1 MSLQGFSGA
10 AGIKYG
16 LNLRGVKKP
25 VAPGRG
31 LFCAAQEDD
40 DEGDAEEDRAQSD
53 AARANIQI
61 ARQQAQQRESQK
73 VGLAAVASACGT
85 DSNSVP
91 QVHELYA
98 SALAEDATVFDYD
111 GVYDQ
116 MKASTQKQP
125 VRGGWETGPDACS
138 VSDTPPPH
146 APQAASTAQAPPAA
160 PKYIGQLLTAAKAR
174 EREQEVV
181 FERRQVKERQKED
194 HLFGD
199 KDKFVTAAYKAK
211 LAEDAKWLAEEQAK
225 EAKEAAADV
234 TKRRDLSGFYANLM
248 TRNAA
253 FGGAAPAEEAPPGGG
268 AAPSQQQQQAH
279 PVDEDR
285 AAAAAA
291 PSEDGRGAGGVGLRG
306 AHTTPADDPSGGG
319 REPEEGQ
326 LGTVSAGPVE
336 PPVDAL
342 ADAARAAA
350 QGAAAALL
358 PSASASRVKAS
369 DEAEALARERYLAR
383 KRARVDEPT

>member
-85 DSNSVP
+85 DSNSAP

-125 VRGGWETGPDACS
+125 VRGGWET
-138 VSDTPPPH
+138 
-146 APQAASTAQAPPAA
+146 ASTLSVFLTHLPRTLPR
-160 PKYIGQLLTAAKAR
+160 LLR
-174 EREQEVV
+174 LPRPRR
-181 FERRQVKERQKED
+181 RRQS
-194 HLFGD
+194 
-199 KDKFVTAAYKAK
+199 T
-211 LAEDAKWLAEEQAK
+211 
-225 EAKEAAADV
+225 
-234 TKRRDLSGFYANLM
+234 
-248 TRNAA
+248 
-253 FGGAAPAEEAPPGGG
+253 
-268 AAPSQQQQQAH
+268 
-279 PVDEDR
+279 
-285 AAAAAA
+285 
-291 PSEDGRGAGGVGLRG
+291 
-306 AHTTPADDPSGGG
+306 
-319 REPEEGQ
+319 
-326 LGTVSAGPVE
+326 
-336 PPVDAL
+336 
-342 ADAARAAA
+342 
-350 QGAAAALL
+350 
-358 PSASASRVKAS
+358 SASC
-369 DEAEALARERYLAR
+369 
-383 KRARVDEPT
+383 